1 MTKSPHDYPDKKSL
15 AHVNV
20 ALRMLSKGR
29 KVNAGDTIPYVICDV
44 STKTRFLG
52 FPLGAVLG
60 LLSSANVTGSSVNG
74 GIVPC
79 P

>member
-1 MTKSPHDYPDKKSL
+1 MQQLTKSPHDYPDKKSL

-44 STKTRFLG
+44 STKRRFEVD
-52 FPLGAVLG
+52 FH
-60 LLSSANVTGSSVNG
+60 
-74 GIVPC
+74 
-79 P
+79 